1 MNSLQDNASSFILY
15 TSNSGDIKVNV
26 FLEGETIWLTQ
37 KSIGELFGKS
47 KSTISEHLSKIYSEG
62 ELDESSTVRKFR
74 TVQIEG
80 NRQVERELDIY
91 NLDAIIPVGYRVNSK
106 QATQFRI
113 WATKTLKEFI
123 IKTKNIYLTLMKKLK
138 EYLNEININWI
149 VNFAQ

>member
-91 NLDAIIPVGYRVNSK
+91 NLDAIISVGYRVNSK

-123 IKTKNIYLTLMKKLK
+123 IKTKNIYLTLTKKLK
-138 EYLNEININWI
+138 ELLNEININWI

>member
-37 KSIGELFGKS
+37 KLIARLFTVNVPAIS
-47 KSTISEHLSKIYSEG
+47 KHLKNIFSEG
-62 ELDESSTVRKFR
+62 ELSEHSVISKMETTASDGKKYQT
-74 TVQIEG
+74 
-80 NRQVERELDIY
+80 NYY
-91 NLDAIIPVGYRVNSK
+91 NLDAIISVGYRVNSK